1 VTGFLEKNKDRSCV
15 SRPDSMYDKNNKG
28 SVNSEVETE
37 DHKGIRQQNYVI
49 VFDLFQTLEVGSN

>member
-1 VTGFLEKNKDRSCV
+1 
-15 SRPDSMYDKNNKG
+15 MYDKNNKG